1 MSRFEDDELSAKLRA
16 WKIELQVPA
25 GFQREVWQRIA
36 ARQSPWAKTFWA
48 GLLQWISDQL
58 ARPQYATAMIAMMLT
73 SGIGFAHVK
82 ADHSNAKSWKMLEA
96 RYANSVNP
104 LAMSR

>member
-1 MSRFEDDELSAKLRA
+1 MSRFEDDELSGKVRA
-16 WKIELQVPA
+16 WKIELQLPA

-36 ARQSPWAKTFWA
+36 ARQSPRAKAFWA
-48 GLLQWISDQL
+48 GLLHWLSDQL
-58 ARPQYATAMIAMMLT
+58 ARPQYATAMMAVMLT

-82 ADHSNAKSWKMLEA
+82 AHDSNAKSWKMLEA